1 MTYSAD
7 DIARIVSSVVEQI
20 EKDKPNLL
28 IGVQSSTKEV
38 VVSQDHSEW
47 SGSYSDIGSCISKAN
62 EAYVNFRN
70 APVSLRESIIREIR
84 RVCLEN
90 LNRIAQMAFEETGL
104 GRFEDKIEKN
114 RLVIEKTPGTEDL
127 LTGAYSGDFG
137 LTIREGG
144 AYGVV
149 GAITPTTNP
158 TETIINN
165 SIGMIA
171 AGNAVVFN
179 PHPRA
184 KRCCAYV
191 VDLINQASV
200 KCGGPL
206 NLVTIMSEP
215 SQESGKLMMQHSGI
229 KMLVVT
235 GGPGIVKEAFSAG
248 KKVIAAGPGNPP
260 TIVDETADIE
270 TAAKHIIDG
279 ASLDNN
285 ILCIA
290 EKEVFV
296 VDSVADQLIQAL
308 KRNGAYH
315 VIGSN
320 IQKLERVIMTNGKI
334 NADLIGKN
342 ADYIL
347 AQIGIDVGPEIRIA
361 FIECEFEHFLV
372 QKEQMMPVL
381 PIVRV
386 ADVNEAIEL
395 AIQAEKGNFHTATMH
410 SKNLDAL
417 HHMAVRSN
425 VSIFVKNGPSFA
437 GLGMGGE
444 GFTTMTIAGP
454 TGEGLTSARTFT
466 RQRRCV
472 LKGYFHIT

>member
-1 MTYSAD
+1 MSYSAD
-7 DIARIVSSVVEQI
+7 EIARIVSSVVEQI
-20 EKDKPNLL
+20 EKGRKSATPVLGTLEN
-28 IGVQSSTKEV
+28 SSTKAPNDETRLGV
-38 VVSQDHSEW
+38 YPE
-47 SGSYSDIGSCISKAN
+47 IGMCVSKAN
-62 EAYVNFRN
+62 TAFESFRKVG
-70 APVSLRESIIREIR
+70 VSHRELMIREIR
-84 RVCLEN
+84 NLCLQH
-90 LNRIAQMAFEETGL
+90 LDDIARLAWEETGL

-127 LTGAYSGDFG
+127 HPTAFSGDFG

-144 AYGVV
+144 AYGVI

-184 KRCCAYV
+184 KNCCAYV
-191 VDLINQASV
+191 VDLINSAI
-200 KCGGPL
+200 KKHGGPSD
-206 NLVTIMSEP
+206 LVTINSNP
-215 SQESGKLMMQHSGI
+215 SQESGQEMMKHPGVKI
-229 KMLVVT
+229 LVVT
-235 GGPGIVKEAFSAG
+235 GGPGIVQAAFSAG

-260 TIVDETADIE
+260 SIVDETADIDS
-270 TAAKHIIDG
+270 AAKHIIAG
-279 ASLDNN
+279 ATLDNN
-285 ILCIA
+285 VLCIA

-296 VDSVADQLIQAL
+296 VDSVADEFIQAL
-308 KRNGAYH
+308 KRNGGYQ
-315 VIGSN
+315 VIGNN
-320 IQKLERVIMTNGKI
+320 IQKLEKIVLTDSKI
-334 NADLIGKN
+334 NPDLIGQN

-347 AQIGIDVGPEIRIA
+347 DKIGINVSTDVRMA
-361 FIECEFEHFLV
+361 FFECDFEHFLV
-372 QKEQMMPVL
+372 KKEQMMPVM

-386 ADVNEAIEL
+386 PNVGTAIDMAVEAER
-395 AIQAEKGNFHTATMH
+395 GNFHTATMH

-417 HHMAVRSN
+417 HEMAVRSN

-472 LKGYFHIT
+472 LKGHFRIT

>member
-1 MTYSAD
+1 MSYSAD
-7 DIARIVSSVVEQI
+7 EIARIVSSVVEQI
-20 EKDKPNLL
+20 EKGRELSTSSEATKNTADNTSQVESWLGVYPEIGMCVSKSNAAYEAFKK
-28 IGVQSSTKEV
+28 IGVS
-38 VVSQDHSEW
+38 H
-47 SGSYSDIGSCISKAN
+47 
-62 EAYVNFRN
+62 
-70 APVSLRESIIREIR
+70 RELMIREIR
-84 RVCLEN
+84 NVCLQHLEE
-90 LNRIAQMAFEETGL
+90 IARLSWEETGL
-104 GRFEDKIEKN
+104 GRYEDKIQKN

-127 LTGAYSGDFG
+127 NPAAFSGDFG

-144 AYGVV
+144 AYGVI

-184 KRCCAYV
+184 KNCCAFV
-191 VDLINQASV
+191 VHLINTAVQ
-200 KCGGPL
+200 KHGGPSD
-206 NLVTIMSEP
+206 LVTITSNP
-215 SQESGKLMMQHSGI
+215 SQESGQAMMKHPGVKI
-229 KMLVVT
+229 LVVT
-235 GGPGIVKEAFSAG
+235 GGPGIVQAAFSAG

-260 TIVDETADIE
+260 SIVDETADIDS
-270 TAAKHIIDG
+270 AAKHIISG
-279 ASLDNN
+279 ATLDNN
-285 ILCIA
+285 VLCIA

-296 VDSVADQLIQAL
+296 VDSVADEFIQAL
-308 KRNGAYH
+308 KRNGGYQL
-315 VIGSN
+315 IGSN
-320 IQKLERVIMTNGKI
+320 VQKLEKVILIDGKI
-334 NADLIGKN
+334 NSDLIGKN

-347 AQIGIDVGPEIRIA
+347 AKIGIDVAPEVRMA
-361 FIECEFEHFLV
+361 FFECDFEHFMV
-372 QKEQMMPVL
+372 KKEQMMPVM

-386 ADVNEAIEL
+386 PNVRTAIDMAVE
-395 AIQAEKGNFHTATMH
+395 AEKSNYHTATMH

-417 HHMAVRSN
+417 HEMAVRSN
-425 VSIFVKNGPSFA
+425 VSIFVKNGPSYA

-472 LKGYFHIT
+472 LKGHFHIT

>member
-1 MTYSAD
+1 MSYSAD
-7 DIARIVSSVVEQI
+7 EIARIVSSVVEQI
-20 EKDKPNLL
+20 EKGRESSTSPEVLKNTADNTSQVESRLGVYPEIGMCVSKSNTAYEAFKK
-28 IGVQSSTKEV
+28 IGVS
-38 VVSQDHSEW
+38 H
-47 SGSYSDIGSCISKAN
+47 
-62 EAYVNFRN
+62 
-70 APVSLRESIIREIR
+70 RELIIREIR
-84 RVCLEN
+84 NICLQHLEE
-90 LNRIAQMAFEETGL
+90 IARLSWEETGL
-104 GRFEDKIEKN
+104 GRYEDKIQKN

-127 LTGAYSGDFG
+127 NPTAFSGDFG

-144 AYGVV
+144 AYGVI

-184 KRCCAYV
+184 KNCCAFV
-191 VDLINQASV
+191 VHLINSAVQ
-200 KCGGPL
+200 KHGGPSD
-206 NLVTIMSEP
+206 LVTIISDP
-215 SQESGKLMMQHSGI
+215 SQESGQAMMKHPGVKI
-229 KMLVVT
+229 LVVT
-235 GGPGIVKEAFSAG
+235 GGPGIVQAAFSAG

-260 TIVDETADIE
+260 SIVDETADIDA
-270 TAAKHIIDG
+270 AAKHIISG
-279 ASLDNN
+279 ATLDNN
-285 ILCIA
+285 VLCIA

-296 VDSVADQLIQAL
+296 VESVADEFIQAL
-308 KRNGAYH
+308 KRNGGYQL
-315 VIGSN
+315 IGSN
-320 IQKLERVIMTNGKI
+320 VQKLEKVILIDGKI
-334 NADLIGKN
+334 NSDLIGKN

-347 AQIGIDVGPEIRIA
+347 AKIGIDVAPEVRMA
-361 FIECEFEHFLV
+361 FFECDFEHFMV
-372 QKEQMMPVL
+372 KKEQMMPVM

-386 ADVNEAIEL
+386 PNVGTAIDMAVE
-395 AIQAEKGNFHTATMH
+395 AEKSNYHTATMH

-417 HHMAVRSN
+417 HEMAVRSN
-425 VSIFVKNGPSFA
+425 VSIFVKNGPSYA

-472 LKGYFHIT
+472 LKGHFHIT